1 MSWPYWSF
9 LCSYMPA
16 EVPHTCLRLLE
27 FPTHFYAPLE
37 LPMYVYALPGIIQ
50 GWYACSSIF
59 FSLLH
64 LRPVVVPYLRL
75 LPTRVPYTCPRPAA
89 TSASPAAL
97 LGADFCWF
105 SWIVFHLGLS

>member
-1 MSWPYWSF
+1 MYTPYWSSLSMSWPYWSF

-59 FSLLH
+59 FCCNYGLMEFTTRVYSLLEFPTH
-64 LRPVVVPYLRL
+64 VHTL
-75 LPTRVPYTCPRPAA
+75 LQRQQVWQ
-89 TSASPAAL
+89 L
-97 LGADFCWF
+97 
-105 SWIVFHLGLS
+105 H